1 MAFTNEPG
9 GTKKLKAL
17 IEIKSKGKTKA
28 DRRKELADFHKGLKA
43 LAKKYLGKATVEK
56 NA

>member
-9 GTKKLKAL
+9 GTKKVKAV

-28 DRRKELADFHKGLKA
+28 DRRKELAEFHKGLKA
-43 LAKKYLGKATVEK
+43 LAKRYLGKATVET
-56 NA
+56 NS